1 MILIKQILLL
11 IILTI
16 VVNATTLKEMIQS
29 SLQNNENIKALNIQ
43 NKAKQKTFSSVENIY
58 SPTITTGINYLKLD
72 LDVRDV
78 QVGSTL
84 AGFVKADID
93 LYNGGKNKALKRQKE
108 YEYKSALYSTVT
120 SEKEL
125 ALQVVTLFF
134 QTKTIIQNIKIF
146 KEKSATLKAQY
157 ERIKIK
163 YDLKMVTIDEVLK
176 LQSEYEANQYTI
188 QDLEYQ
194 KSYLLEN
201 ISLLVGE
208 SIITLDNSKLPEV
221 DTLEFKESENIEA
234 LKIDIKA
241 QKENTKVVSSTKKP
255 QLKIQNSLNLYDYSD
270 YNEQFLKDL
279 PDQQNQFMLSLTY
292 NLFDTTSKDK
302 IEASR
307 LIELASK
314 QKLNYIKKQEKM
326 NYKLAKKKLTT
337 IKLKI
342 NSLKSAVEMGDSLY
356 DMVKIKYQN
365 GIVDNIT
372 YLDALSKKTY
382 NKALYRQ
389 ALNDY
394 EIAKA
399 NYYFS
404 SGVNYKKILE
414 SW

>member
-1 MILIKQILLL
+1 MILFKQILLL
-11 IILTI
+11 ITLSI

-29 SLQNNENIKALNIQ
+29 GLQNNENIKALNLQ
-43 NKAKQKTFSSVENIY
+43 NKAKQKTFFSVENIY
-58 SPTITTGINYLKLD
+58 NPIVTTGINYSKLN
-72 LDVRDV
+72 LDIRDA

-84 AGFVKADID
+84 SGFVKVDID
-93 LYNGGKNKALKRQKE
+93 LYNGGKNKALKNQKE
-108 YEYKSALYSTVT
+108 YEYKSALFSTAI

-125 ALQVVTLFF
+125 ALQIVTLFF
-134 QTKTIIQNIKIF
+134 QTKTTIQNIKIF
-146 KEKSATLKAQY
+146 QEKSATLKAQY

-163 YDLKMVTIDEVLK
+163 YDIKMVTIDEVLK
-176 LQSEYEANQYTI
+176 LQSEYETNEYTI

-194 KSYLLEN
+194 KSDLLEN
-201 ISLLVGE
+201 LSLLVGKNIV
-208 SIITLDNSKLPEV
+208 SLDNSTLPRV
-221 DTLEFKESENIEA
+221 DDLEFIDSENIEA

-241 QKENTKVVSSTKKP
+241 QRENTKIVSAINKP
-255 QLKIQNSLNLYDYSD
+255 QLKLQNSLTIYDYSD

-279 PDQQNQFMLSLTY
+279 PDKQNQIMLNLTY

-302 IEASR
+302 IEVSK
-307 LIELASK
+307 LTELASK
-314 QKLNYIKKQEKM
+314 QKLNYVKNQEKI
-326 NYKLAKKKLTT
+326 NFKLAKKKLTT
-337 IKLKI
+337 TKLKI
-342 NSLKSAVEMGDSLY
+342 NSLKSAVEMGDTIY

-404 SGVNYKKILE
+404 SGVNYKNVLK

>member
-1 MILIKQILLL
+1 MILFKQILLL
-11 IILTI
+11 ITLSI

-29 SLQNNENIKALNIQ
+29 GLQNNENIKALNLQ
-43 NKAKQKTFSSVENIY
+43 NKAKQKTFFSVENIY
-58 SPTITTGINYLKLD
+58 NPIVTTGINYSKLN
-72 LDVRDV
+72 LDIRDV

-84 AGFVKADID
+84 SGFVKVDID
-93 LYNGGKNKALKRQKE
+93 LYNGGKNKALKNQKE
-108 YEYKSALYSTVT
+108 YEYKSALFSTAI

-125 ALQVVTLFF
+125 ALQIVTLFF
-134 QTKTIIQNIKIF
+134 QTKTTIQNIKIF
-146 KEKSATLKAQY
+146 QEKSATLKAQY

-163 YDLKMVTIDEVLK
+163 YDIKMVTIDEVLK
-176 LQSEYEANQYTI
+176 LQSEYETNEYTI

-194 KSYLLEN
+194 KSDLLEN
-201 ISLLVGE
+201 LSLLVGKNIV
-208 SIITLDNSKLPEV
+208 SLDNSTLPRV
-221 DTLEFKESENIEA
+221 DDLEFIDSENIEA

-241 QKENTKVVSSTKKP
+241 QRENTKIVSAINKP
-255 QLKIQNSLNLYDYSD
+255 QLKLQNSLTIYDYSD

-279 PDQQNQFMLSLTY
+279 PDKQNQIMLNLTY

-302 IEASR
+302 IEVSK
-307 LIELASK
+307 LTELASK
-314 QKLNYIKKQEKM
+314 QKLNYVKNQEKI
-326 NYKLAKKKLTT
+326 NFKLAKKKLTT
-337 IKLKI
+337 TKLKI
-342 NSLKSAVEMGDSLY
+342 NSLKSAVEMGDTIY

-404 SGVNYKKILE
+404 SGVNYKNVLK